1 MKQELENLLARYF
14 CGEAGN
20 EEKQFVEKWKLENP
34 GEYEKYQKAF
44 SGDIFHEKEFD
55 AHEAL
60 YQLKYQDNKHLSV
73 HNLIKKWYWAAAI
86 FAGIIT
92 IGTILLLYSQS
103 LNVHYANETS
113 SNQQIDLPDGST
125 VILAANSSLYYSK
138 HWNGKFKRKIELNGK
153 AFFLI
158 EKDINQPFSVITKQV
173 DITVLGTRFLVNE
186 IEDKTQVVLT
196 EGKIQ
201 LNSKAFKCPVILENE
216 GDQLIL
222 NDQEIIKQNQVQLPI
237 YMAWL
242 EQKLYFNK
250 CTVKDI
256 MDLLEDSYNLKLNI
270 DRASLL
276 DKKLFGSAPSDDPY
290 LIMQAL
296 SEILQT
302 EIKTY

>member
-1 MKQELENLLARYF
+1 MNQEFENILAKYL
-14 CGEAGN
+14 CGESSD

-44 SGDIFHEKEFD
+44 SYDIYHEIEFN

-60 YQLKYQDNKHLSV
+60 NQLKYQDNKHLSV
-73 HNLIKKWYWAAAI
+73 PTFIKKWYLAAAI
-86 FAGIIT
+86 FAGIMA

-103 LNVHYANETS
+103 LNVYYANETS
-113 SNQQIDLPDGST
+113 SKQQIDLPDGST
-125 VILAANSSLYYSK
+125 VILAANSSLFYSK
-138 HWNGKFKRKIELNGK
+138 NWDGKFNRDVELNGK
-153 AFFLI
+153 AYFLI
-158 EKDINQPFSVITKQV
+158 EKDISQPFSVITKQV
-173 DITVLGTRFLVNE
+173 NITVLGTRFMVNE
-186 IEDKTQVVLT
+186 IEGKTQVVLT

-201 LNSKAFKCPVILENE
+201 LSTKAYTSPVILENE
-216 GDQLIL
+216 GDQLIV
-222 NDQEIIKQNQVQLPI
+222 NDQEIIKHNNIQIPI
-237 YMAWL
+237 YMAWV

-256 MDLLEDSYNLKLNI
+256 VDLLEDSYDIKLNI
-270 DRASLL
+270 DGTSLL
-276 DKKLFGSAPSDDPY
+276 DKKLFGSAPSDDPE